1 MDANPATAAPAPTP
15 VPLEQ
20 RKWALACHLAAVGGI
35 LVPWFGLALGPLVAW
50 LALRREHPSVE
61 AHGREA
67 LNFGLS
73 MMIWVAAASAVAY
86 AFGAWF
92 PVPVVLALW
101 VTCVVVACMKANGG
115 ELYRYPITIRFV
127 A

>member
-1 MDANPATAAPAPTP
+1 MAANMAVP
-15 VPLEQ
+15 VAVPQEH
-20 RKWALACHLAAVGGI
+20 RKWAVACHLAAVGGL
-35 LVPWFGLALGPLVAW
+35 LVPWFGLGVGPLVAW
-50 LALRREHPSVE
+50 LVLRAEHPSVD

-73 MMIWVAAASAVAY
+73 MMLWVAAASAVGY

-92 PVPVVLALW
+92 AVPVVLAMW
-101 VTCVVVACMKANGG
+101 VACVVVASMKAMAGG
-115 ELYRYPITIRFV
+115 FYRYPVTIRLV